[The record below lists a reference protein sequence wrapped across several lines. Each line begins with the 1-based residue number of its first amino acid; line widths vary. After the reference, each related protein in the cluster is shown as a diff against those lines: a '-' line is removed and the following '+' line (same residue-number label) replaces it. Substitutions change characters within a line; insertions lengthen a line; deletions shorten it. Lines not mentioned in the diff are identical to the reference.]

1 MPELVRFMTTPQR
14 EIWNDKTRGAKSVK
28 LFLPSELSTASR
40 EKMCETGLD
49 KIEEEMREAEL
60 KVALED
66 LRQALRARTATNR
79 FRHRNTMGQKALMR
93 GQGVLR
99 QIDIRIM
106 KAKLCYRYA
115 RNTLLRLRGHGVWEK
130 VWNVLEDADVRGI
143 NERAAMDEEEADREH
158 LQRLR
163 RIVEG
168 GIVLRPCSFQIFSS
182 FPPAIL
188 IWSFGSNSSSYSR
201 CDPHSGSCPSK
212 HCASGF
218 VPLMHA
224 LWGFRNEGL
233 LSVPQ
238 IKHMSYATMLL
249 SYCAYCLSLYLLSFT
264 YFFLH

>member
-1 MPELVRFMTTPQR
+1 VTDGRERILTIVDRHILTIDLKAVSNPSPLQELEFLKRRTALLKRINRFRKLQCTYMPELVRFMTTPQR
-14 EIWNDKTRGAKSVK
+14 EIWNDKTRGAESVK

-40 EKMCETGLD
+40 EKTCETGLD

-143 NERAAMDEEEADREH
+143 NERAATDEEEADRE
-158 LQRLR
+158 RLR
-163 RIVEG
+163 RLGQIVEG
-168 GIVLRPCSFQIFSS
+168 GISRADLSGGEED
-182 FPPAIL
+182 L
-188 IWSFGSNSSSYSR
+188 IDG
-201 CDPHSGSCPSK
+201 
-212 HCASGF
+212 A
-218 VPLMHA
+218 
-224 LWGFRNEGL
+224 
-233 LSVPQ
+233 
-238 IKHMSYATMLL
+238 
-249 SYCAYCLSLYLLSFT
+249 
-264 YFFLH
+264 